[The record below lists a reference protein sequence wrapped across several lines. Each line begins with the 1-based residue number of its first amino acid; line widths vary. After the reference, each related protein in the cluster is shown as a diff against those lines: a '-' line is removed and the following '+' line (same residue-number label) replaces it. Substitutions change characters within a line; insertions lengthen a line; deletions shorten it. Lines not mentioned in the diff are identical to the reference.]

1 MKFKSNFLDNTNSAG
16 IIYVSNFWVT
26 LEMSLI
32 NCDINLILTWSGK
45 CVSSEGNRAITFAM
59 TDTKCYVPA
68 TTKMGIQAEN

>member
-1 MKFKSNFLDNTNSAG
+1 M
-16 IIYVSNFWVT
+16 SNFWVT

>member
-45 CVSSEGNRAITFAM
+45 CFSSEGNRAITFAM